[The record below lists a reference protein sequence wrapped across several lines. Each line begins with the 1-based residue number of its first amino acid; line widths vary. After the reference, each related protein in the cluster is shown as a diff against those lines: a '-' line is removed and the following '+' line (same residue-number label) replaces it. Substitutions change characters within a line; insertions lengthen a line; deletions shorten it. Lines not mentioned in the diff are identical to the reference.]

1 MGLKDR
7 GHVLR
12 LERCAQKL
20 APFNVTINQSS
31 IVSTVLSLLT
41 HQQLLLLYSRYVL
54 QELCDVGTWL
64 HSLELQ
70 GYQQLFEAAGYKT
83 RDDLENLKGLK
94 RMHLQKMGISKR
106 GRNKKNHS
114 LVTSHTLPIA
124 HLHRFEEGILRLS
137 YLYDAKFRLM
147 PEVVTWL
154 EQHDCTVSLKSL
166 TRFSHLY
173 YYCAWE
179 RDKLPVIP

>member
-1 MGLKDR
+1 M
-7 GHVLR
+7 
-12 LERCAQKL
+12 
-20 APFNVTINQSS
+20 
-31 IVSTVLSLLT
+31 
-41 HQQLLLLYSRYVL
+41 
-54 QELCDVGTWL
+54 GTWL

-70 GYQQLFEAAGYKT
+70 GYQELFEAAGYKT

-94 RMHLQKMGISKR
+94 RMDLQKMGISKR

-114 LVTSHTLPIA
+114 LVTSHTLPLA

-154 EQHDCTVSLKSL
+154 EQHDCTVSLK
-166 TRFSHLY
+166 RFSHLY

-179 RDKLPVIP
+179 RDKLPHCYSLALCIML

>member
-1 MGLKDR
+1 M
-7 GHVLR
+7 
-12 LERCAQKL
+12 
-20 APFNVTINQSS
+20 
-31 IVSTVLSLLT
+31 
-41 HQQLLLLYSRYVL
+41 
-54 QELCDVGTWL
+54 GTWL

-70 GYQQLFEAAGYKT
+70 GYQELFEAAGYKT

-94 RMHLQKMGISKR
+94 RMDLQKMGISKR

-114 LVTSHTLPIA
+114 LVTSHTLPLA

-166 TRFSHLY
+166 TRALVLLLRLETRQITALLFPSAMHHALSKR
-173 YYCAWE
+173 AT
-179 RDKLPVIP
+179 PVCYSSQG

>member
-1 MGLKDR
+1 MFPEAGSIQC
-7 GHVLR
+7 H
-12 LERCAQKL
+12 
-20 APFNVTINQSS
+20 NQS
-31 IVSTVLSLLT
+31 VF
-41 HQQLLLLYSRYVL
+41 YSKYYFKPSNSPFVAYVM

-70 GYQQLFEAAGYKT
+70 GYQELFEAAGYKT

-94 RMHLQKMGISKR
+94 RMDLQKMGISKR

-114 LVTSHTLPIA
+114 LVTSHPLPLA

-147 PEVVTWL
+147 PEFVTWL
-154 EQHDCTVSLKSL
+154 EQHDCTVSL
-166 TRFSHLY
+166 
-173 YYCAWE
+173 
-179 RDKLPVIP
+179 I